1 MSNECGSTGLLIA
14 HYSSLITFIMRRV
27 AITGIGIIAPTG
39 VGREVFWSALTE
51 GRSGISRIEVFDT
64 SNLKTN
70 IAGVCRDFRPE
81 EFFDEREM
89 SRLDRV
95 SQMAIA
101 ATQMAT
107 REAGLTNGQ
116 LDSYDVGVILGT
128 GFGGQGSI
136 EEFCG
141 AFFSNGKGRRSA
153 IAIPKSMY
161 NASSSN
167 IAIRFKTRGPNIT
180 VTTACSSGA
189 NAIGQAFHLIRYGHA
204 DRMIAGGA
212 DAPVTPVV
220 MEAWKEMRVLSTKND
235 PPERACKP
243 FSANRDGFVLSEGAG
258 IVVLEDLELAVERGA
273 HIYAEVLG
281 YGSTADAA
289 HITFPDPEGEA
300 HAILRAL
307 KDAGVSPQEIDH
319 INAHGTATKLND
331 ASETEAIKRVFG
343 NRAYEIPINSI
354 KSMLGH
360 SMGAAGAIEFVGMIL
375 AIDNKVIPPTINYEE
390 TDPQCDLD
398 YVTEGARAA
407 GAGTPLRTALS
418 NSFGF
423 GGNNAVLVVR
433 EYAG

>member
-1 MSNECGSTGLLIA
+1 MKRIA
-14 HYSSLITFIMRRV
+14 V
-27 AITGIGIIAPTG
+27 TGIGLIAPTG
-39 VGREVFWSALTE
+39 VGRERVWEALAA
-51 GRSGISRIEVFDT
+51 GRSGISRIEDFDT

-70 IAGVCRDFRPE
+70 IAGVCREFRGE

-101 ATQMAT
+101 ATEMAT

-116 LDSYDVGVILGT
+116 LDSYDAGVYLGT

-212 DAPVTPVV
+212 DAPITPVV
-220 MEAWKEMRVLSTKND
+220 MDAWKEMRVLSTKND

-243 FSANRDGFVLSEGAG
+243 FSANRDGFVLAEGAG
-258 IVVLEDLELAVERGA
+258 IVVLEDLEKAVERGV
-273 HIYAEVLG
+273 HIYAEVIG
-281 YGSTADAA
+281 YGSTADAS
-289 HITFPDPEGEA
+289 HITFPDPDGEA
-300 HAILRAL
+300 HAMTRAL
-307 KDAGVSPQEIDH
+307 KDAGARPEEIDY

-343 NRAYEIPINSI
+343 SRSYEIPINSI

-360 SMGAAGAIEFVGMIL
+360 SMGAAGALEFIATVL
-375 AIDNKVIPPTINYEE
+375 AIEHQVVPPTINYEE
-390 TDPQCDLD
+390 SDPQCDLD
-398 YVTEGARAA
+398 YVTEGAREF
-407 GAGTPLRTALS
+407 GRSRPLRTAIS

-433 EYAG
+433 AYVK

>member
-1 MSNECGSTGLLIA
+1 M
-14 HYSSLITFIMRRV
+14 
-27 AITGIGIIAPTG
+27 IAPTG
-39 VGREVFWSALTE
+39 VGHERVWSALAE
-51 GRSGISRIEVFDT
+51 GRSGISRIEDFDT

-89 SRLDRV
+89 TRLDRV
-95 SQMAIA
+95 SQLAIA
-101 ATQMAT
+101 ATGMAT
-107 REAGLTNGQ
+107 GEAGLTNGQ
-116 LDSYDVGVILGT
+116 LDSYDAGVFLGT

-141 AFFSNGKGRRSA
+141 AFFNGKGRRSA

-204 DRMIAGGA
+204 DRMIAGGV
-212 DAPVTPVV
+212 DAPITPVV
-220 MEAWKEMRVLSTKND
+220 MDAWKEMRVLSTKNE

-243 FSANRDGFVLSEGAG
+243 FSANRDGFVLAEGAG
-258 IVVLEDLELAVERGA
+258 IVVLEDLETAVQRGA
-273 HIYAEVLG
+273 HIYAEVIG
-281 YGSTADAA
+281 YGSTADAS
-289 HITFPDPEGEA
+289 HITFPDPAGEA
-300 HAILRAL
+300 HAMMRAL
-307 KDAGVSPQEIDH
+307 RDADVNAAEIDY

-343 NRAYEIPINSI
+343 SRAYEIPASSI

-360 SMGAAGAIEFVGMIL
+360 SMGAAGAIEFIATVL
-375 AIDNKVIPPTINYEE
+375 AIENQTIPPTINYEE
-390 TDPQCDLD
+390 SDPQCDLD
-398 YVTEGARAA
+398 YVTEGARQV
-407 GAGTPLRTALS
+407 GRSTPLRTAIS

-433 EYAG
+433 AYVQ

>member
-1 MSNECGSTGLLIA
+1 MKRIA
-14 HYSSLITFIMRRV
+14 V
-27 AITGIGIIAPTG
+27 TGIGVIAPTG
-39 VGREVFWSALTE
+39 VGRERVWEALVE
-51 GRSGISRIEVFDT
+51 GRSGISRIDDFDT

-81 EFFDEREM
+81 EMFDEREM

-95 SQMAIA
+95 SQLAIA
-101 ATQMAT
+101 ATEMAT

-116 LDSYDVGVILGT
+116 LDSYDAGVFLGT

-189 NAIGQAFHLIRYGHA
+189 NAIGQAFHLIQHGHA
-204 DRMIAGGA
+204 ERMIAGGV
-212 DAPVTPVV
+212 DAPITPVV
-220 MEAWKEMRVLSTKND
+220 MDAWKEMRVLSTKNE

-258 IVVLEDLELAVERGA
+258 IVVLEDLEMAAARGA
-273 HIYAEVLG
+273 HIYAEVIG
-281 YGSTADAA
+281 YGSTADAS
-289 HITFPDPEGEA
+289 HITFPDPDGES
-300 HAILRAL
+300 HAMTRAM
-307 KDAGVSPQEIDH
+307 KDAGVNPNEIDY

-343 NRAYEIPINSI
+343 SRAHEIPCSSI

-360 SMGAAGAIEFVGMIL
+360 SMGAAGAIEFIATVL
-375 AIDNKVIPPTINYEE
+375 AIENQVIPPTTNYEE
-390 TDPQCDLD
+390 ADPQCDLD
-398 YVTEGARAA
+398 YVTEGSRRVSSS
-407 GAGTPLRTALS
+407 TPLRTAIS

-433 EYAG
+433 AYVQ